1 MCFNFKYKYKH
12 ICTCIHI
19 YYHVSSSGYLL
30 PIFCASFVSIVVIKI
45 LDKKQAKEKRFTLA
59 HNSRLQS
66 ILSEKSQQQDPE
78 TASHTVHS
86 EAERNECI
94 CTLLFFLGPP
104 A

>member
-1 MCFNFKYKYKH
+1 MYMH
-12 ICTCIHI
+12 TH
-19 YYHVSSSGYLL
+19 LL
-30 PIFCASFVSIVVIKI
+30 PCKFFWVPLTHFCASFVSIVVIKI
-45 LDKKQAKEKRFTLA
+45 LDKKQAKEKRFILA

-86 EAERNECI
+86 EAERSECI
-94 CTLLFFLGPP
+94 CTPLYCLGPP